1 MDGLAYIPWFAWI
14 AIVGIIVWGI
24 TMIAGMFGH
33 KNTEL
38 KKAMEQ
44 STAVNERLLAKLD
57 SIDGRLGAVEK
68 TLKDIPE

>member
-14 AIVGIIVWGI
+14 AIAGIVVWGI
-24 TMIAGMFGH
+24 TAIAGMFGR

-38 KKAMEQ
+38 TKAVEQ
-44 STAVNERLLAKLD
+44 STAVNEKLLAKLD
-57 SIDGRLGAVEK
+57 TIDGRLGAVEK